1 MATNI
6 YSAHIAL
13 YNGDETQFNEDLQY
27 DEEHNTGEVYY
38 TEWENS
44 NATKLQVDDG
54 TQYFILSSHLN

>member
-13 YNGDETQFNEDLQY
+13 YSGDETQFNEDLQY

-38 TEWENS
+38 TEWE
-44 NATKLQVDDG
+44 
-54 TQYFILSSHLN
+54 Y